1 MTSDS
6 NPFRA
11 IAVEEHFMHP
21 ALTDHFGG
29 AAHQPD
35 HIKAKLYDFAGI
47 RIDEMDAA
55 GIEMQVLSHQ
65 SPGSQR
71 LHDDVAVGA
80 CRAVNDA
87 LAAIVAQM
95 PDRFSGFAMIPTTM
109 PEAAADELQRAVEE
123 LGLKGAMIHGLSR
136 GEFVDARA
144 YWPIFARA
152 EALGT
157 PVYLHPALPDRAVT
171 ERYYAPYDQSHPDL
185 TRAAWGFG
193 IEAGTQAVRLIL
205 SGIFDRHPSLR
216 IILGHLG
223 ESIPFLLPR
232 IDAALSRPGGARVE
246 FAKLFRRHFWIT
258 TSGFFSGTSLKCCL
272 DVLGPERIMFAVDWP
287 YEDNVRGADWL
298 AGSDL
303 DDATKHLI
311 FRGNAEKLLG
321 L

>member
-1 MTSDS
+1 MMTSDNAPGLMTSDS

-47 RIDEMDAA
+47 RVEEMDAA

-71 LHDDVAVGA
+71 LNDDVAIGA
-80 CRAVNDA
+80 CMAVNDA

-136 GEFVDARA
+136 GEFVDGKAH
-144 YWPIFARA
+144 WPIFARA
-152 EALGT
+152 EALGA
-157 PVYLHPALPDRAVT
+157 PVYLHPALPDR
-171 ERYYAPYDQSHPDL
+171 DCH
-185 TRAAWGFG
+185 RA
-193 IEAGTQAVRLIL
+193 LL
-205 SGIFDRHPSLR
+205 CSLR
-216 IILGHLG
+216 PIASRRDARCLGIWDRG
-223 ESIPFLLPR
+223 R
-232 IDAALSRPGGARVE
+232 NPG
-246 FAKLFRRHFWIT
+246 
-258 TSGFFSGTSLKCCL
+258 S
-272 DVLGPERIMFAVDWP
+272 
-287 YEDNVRGADWL
+287 
-298 AGSDL
+298 
-303 DDATKHLI
+303 
-311 FRGNAEKLLG
+311 
-321 L
+321 